1 MKSLKRLAYF
11 ACLFAMLLSTIAYVI
26 FYERTEEIIVIE
38 NDHFSM
44 TQNKN
49 FKEEYFICF
58 NNPISVTDIM
68 SSIKQAVSFC
78 SIKKKNNSYFIGYKT
93 EETEKL
99 NQLFLK
105 KLNTDN
111 EHLSQIE
118 IDELNLKIGSM
129 YDIFLRKLLFDAG
142 CHLPDSAFITTPD
155 MLCGL
160 NDEGNLC
167 LYGEVYIY
175 FNWQNITGSSVS
187 ESIHNAVHNE

>member
-78 SIKKKNNSYFIGYKT
+78 SIKKKII
-93 EETEKL
+93 L
-99 NQLFLK
+99 IL
-105 KLNTDN
+105 
-111 EHLSQIE
+111 
-118 IDELNLKIGSM
+118 
-129 YDIFLRKLLFDAG
+129 
-142 CHLPDSAFITTPD
+142 
-155 MLCGL
+155 
-160 NDEGNLC
+160 
-167 LYGEVYIY
+167 
-175 FNWQNITGSSVS
+175 
-187 ESIHNAVHNE
+187 